1 MNMEMMHTVAANFHF
16 GMACQIKYYHE
27 STRKLCECSSDSC
40 TLRWDSI
47 SNVFFF
53 TGLQIGGL
61 LEVLRSHQKESY
73 SLFKGSDVHLTA
85 DVFENML
92 KFKYDMIIPG
102 SNNMAI
108 AQAIEQGCFLLLQA
122 AEWKYTS
129 IFIVNLIVSFHQKGH
144 FLRPDFLVNL
154 YCE

>member
-1 MNMEMMHTVAANFHF
+1 MNQLGNYVNAQVIHALLGE
-16 GMACQIKYYHE
+16 
-27 STRKLCECSSDSC
+27 
-40 TLRWDSI
+40 TLFRMY
-47 SNVFFF
+47 FFF

-122 AEWKYTS
+122 AECKYTS
-129 IFIVNLIVSFHQKGH
+129 IFIVYLIVSFYQKGH
-144 FLRPDFLVNL
+144 FLRPHFLINL